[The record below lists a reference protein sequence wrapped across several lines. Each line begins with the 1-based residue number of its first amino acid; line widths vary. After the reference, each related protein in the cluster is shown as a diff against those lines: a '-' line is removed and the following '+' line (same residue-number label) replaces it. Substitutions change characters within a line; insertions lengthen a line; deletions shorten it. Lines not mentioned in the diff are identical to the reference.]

1 MRILFGAIE
10 PGMLQVMIMAAAG
23 LMIPLEKR
31 EHAPLRIV
39 LGLLAGFVT
48 GGLLSTIDL
57 DRVIIP
63 SYWFF
68 MIEDLAILML
78 VVLFLLLCTKL
89 SIADSIY
96 VMTGAFIV
104 QHSTVGL
111 LLILEELG
119 ISVQTQYGNIFYG
132 WLVSALFGSALIIL
146 INTYI
151 PINGHYLVSWNRVA
165 IMTCIVLLLAMVFP
179 LVIGAA
185 WDLTSNTALLICQV
199 YDLLSCLL
207 FIWLQVGL
215 RQEVKLLAS
224 LTAERRLRQQM
235 KEQYEMTR
243 ENIDLINH
251 KCHDLRHQIAGL
263 RFVKDNQQRDDTL
276 REIEKSVMI
285 YDLSV
290 KTGNEVLD
298 TVLTEKGLICADNQ
312 ITWTCMADGSKMDFI
327 SPVDIYTIFGNALD
341 NAIESSRKLPEKDR
355 RIIRVV
361 VRQEYGGAFIQIS
374 NYYDSISS
382 LPDGRLETTKADKEN
397 HGFGL
402 SSIQRIVKSYGG
414 TMNIETNGG
423 IFLLSLLIPY
433 SKGKR
438 P

>member
-1 MRILFGAIE
+1 M
-10 PGMLQVMIMAAAG
+10 
-23 LMIPLEKR
+23 
-31 EHAPLRIV
+31 RIV

-165 IMTCIVLLLAMVFP
+165 IMTCIVLPLAMVFP

-185 WDLTSNTALLICQV
+185 WDMTSNTALLICQV

-215 RQEVKLLAS
+215 RQEVKPLAS
-224 LTAERRLRQQM
+224 LTAERRLRQ
-235 KEQYEMTR
+235 R
-243 ENIDLINH
+243 
-251 KCHDLRHQIAGL
+251 
-263 RFVKDNQQRDDTL
+263 
-276 REIEKSVMI
+276 
-285 YDLSV
+285 
-290 KTGNEVLD
+290 NE
-298 TVLTEKGLICADNQ
+298 
-312 ITWTCMADGSKMDFI
+312 
-327 SPVDIYTIFGNALD
+327 
-341 NAIESSRKLPEKDR
+341 
-355 RIIRVV
+355 
-361 VRQEYGGAFIQIS
+361 GA
-374 NYYDSISS
+374 
-382 LPDGRLETTKADKEN
+382 
-397 HGFGL
+397 
-402 SSIQRIVKSYGG
+402 V
-414 TMNIETNGG
+414 
-423 IFLLSLLIPY
+423 
-433 SKGKR
+433 
-438 P
+438 